1 LARIRGD
8 VREEER
14 LRRTVPV
21 VRAASI
27 ESDDTLGPLLEH
39 PPPELDDDSL
49 TLLRHIFEAGSWVLL
64 ESALADLPSDL
75 RWLYESG
82 AVTID
87 QLASLHDAFGVT
99 SVADFAAVVEQ
110 HAVRSVPGLDEQ
122 VELAVAH
129 ALGTIRRST
138 PRIPLGRA
146 VGVAEPVLAR
156 LREIEGV
163 QWATAAGSL
172 RRGQDTV
179 GDIELLAATAQP
191 AIAVDATTKLP
202 GIDRVLQTTPHR
214 VCLLI
219 NRVQVGVR
227 LYEPYLAGP
236 ALLYL
241 TGSSAHFRAL
251 RRYASGRG
259 LHLDARGLR
268 HEDGVGVATATEADI
283 YAALG
288 LPFIPPE
295 IREGDGEVPAA
306 ARGLLPRLIADGDIR
321 GDLHVHSDWSDGSDT
336 IEAMVQTARTL
347 GYEYV
352 AITDHSPHAGATR
365 TLSLESI
372 SRQAD
377 EIEALR
383 ARFPDIAILHG
394 CEVDILP
401 GGRLDFPDE
410 VLERLDI
417 VLASL
422 HDPAGQEAD
431 RLLKR
436 YVDAMRHPLVTVI
449 THPANRV
456 VAHRPGYEL
465 DYDRLFDAALDTGTF
480 LEIDGAPAHLDMDG
494 ALARRA
500 AQAGV
505 GLVVNS
511 DGHRAVFLG
520 WQMRLGITTA
530 RRGWV
535 EARQVLNS
543 RPLAEVVASVRRKRT
558 VS

>member
-8 VREEER
+8 VPAEQR
-14 LRRTVPV
+14 LRRAVPAV
-21 VRAASI
+21 QAASI
-27 ESDDTLGPLLEH
+27 ESDEELGPLLQQ
-39 PPPELDDDSL
+39 PPPGLDTDSL
-49 TLLRHIFEAGSWVLL
+49 ALLRHIFETGGWVLL

-75 RWLYESG
+75 RGLYESG

-87 QLASLHDAFGVT
+87 QLASLHDALQVT
-99 SVADFAAVVEQ
+99 SVADLAAVVEQ
-110 HAVRSVPGLDEQ
+110 HAVRSVLGLDEQ

-129 ALGTIRRST
+129 ALGTLRRST
-138 PRIPLGRA
+138 TRIPLGRA
-146 VGVAEPVLAR
+146 VGVAEPLLAR
-156 LREIEGV
+156 LRAIDGV
-163 QWATAAGSL
+163 QWATAVGSL

-179 GDIELLAATAQP
+179 GDVELVAAALRP
-191 AIAVDATTKLP
+191 AAAADAVAELQ
-202 GIDRVLQTTPHR
+202 GVDRVLQKTPQR
-214 VCLLI
+214 VYLLV

-227 LYEPYLAGP
+227 LYEPHAAAP

-241 TGSSAHFRAL
+241 TGSSSHFGAL
-251 RRYASGRG
+251 RRYASGRDF
-259 LHLDARGLR
+259 HLDASGLR
-268 HEDGVGVATATEADI
+268 RTNGEWVVTPTEVDI
-283 YAALG
+283 YGALG

-295 IREGDGEVPAA
+295 IREGNDEIPAA
-306 ARGLLPRLIADGDIR
+306 EGSRLPRLVADGDIR

-347 GYEYV
+347 GYEYI

-372 SRQAD
+372 SRQAT

-383 ARFPDIAILHG
+383 SRFPDITILHG

-401 GGRLDFPDE
+401 GGRLDFPDH
-410 VLERLDI
+410 VLERLDL

-422 HDPAGQEAD
+422 HDPAGQDAD
-431 RLLKR
+431 QLLKW
-436 YVDAMRHPLVTVI
+436 YVAAMRHPLVTVI
-449 THPANRV
+449 THPANRL
-456 VAHRPGYEL
+456 VARRSGYAL

-480 LEIDGAPAHLDMDG
+480 LEIDGAPAHLDMEG

-500 AQAGV
+500 ARAGV

-511 DGHRAVFLG
+511 DSHRAELLG

-543 RPLAEVVASVRRKRT
+543 RPLAEVVASIQRKRML
-558 VS
+558 